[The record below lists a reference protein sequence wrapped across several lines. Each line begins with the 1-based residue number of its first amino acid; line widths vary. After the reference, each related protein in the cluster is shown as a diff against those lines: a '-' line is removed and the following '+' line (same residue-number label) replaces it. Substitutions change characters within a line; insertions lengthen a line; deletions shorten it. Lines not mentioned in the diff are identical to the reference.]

1 MNTVNAELP
10 GMQGDIERPR
20 AFVATPERVSQYLE
34 LKTDEVTAQMRSVEG
49 RQELFNRLMEHE
61 EDLRTDH
68 ADFHPDALRGQLDAA
83 GETLLAHE
91 RYLEDVQ
98 VPEKKTL
105 LRRAWD
111 TVKAFPKNHPV
122 VTALLAASAVAGSIA
137 AGFYFTGNWE
147 LLMATTGLNTI
158 FESAEAATE
167 FIPSTAPTDLMSNG
181 GVVDIVNPA
190 SPPGSAV
197 IDKTF

>member
-1 MNTVNAELP
+1 MTTQNAEMP
-10 GMQGDIERPR
+10 GTQGNMERPR

-49 RQELFNRLMEHE
+49 RQELFNQLMEHE

-68 ADFHPDALRGQLDAA
+68 DDFHPEALRSQLDAA

-105 LRRAWD
+105 LRRVWD
-111 TVKAFPKNHPV
+111 NVKAFPKNHPV
-122 VTALLAASAVAGSIA
+122 VTGLLAASAVAGSIA

-147 LLMATTGLNTI
+147 LLMATTGLGKI
-158 FESAEAATE
+158 IGGAEAAGE
-167 FIPSTAPTDLMSNG
+167 LIPPTAPTAPLPGGGLFEIPPPTSPSDLLG
-181 GVVDIVNPA
+181 
-190 SPPGSAV
+190 SP
-197 IDKTF
+197 I